1 MSNTLVVTLIVATV
15 AFLLPA
21 CGSQGEGAILDP
33 YTGEEDSIFMTCERS
48 GPTELTVSELMDM
61 DSVKDSIAIDTD
73 DGPEAYE
80 IRGVTFSEVMDHSG
94 GSLDDLDGIRLVAGD
109 GYSVHVPRKIAVE
122 ETIILA
128 YEIDGEALHEDSRPI
143 RIFIPGQ
150 ESMYWVRNLV
160 EIELV
165 YPEKQ
170 VAEIE
175 EIVFLDTRVT
185 ELEAVDY
192 EDGDLAIRTKDLL
205 SGISAGSVHMVAVDG
220 FAKTEDYDIFVD
232 AFIVVTGP
240 DTPAFRSPDLP
251 RGMHVRDLAWF
262 SVGRTAFYSV
272 TRGLELFAGVSV
284 EGEEGIPLV
293 ELAEEMGLADAEI
306 YILEAID
313 GYTVEVT
320 REDLAVG
327 IVHIREGGE
336 VAAIFGGLPRNTA
349 IRGLLSLKVAE

>member
-48 GPTELTVSELMDM
+48 GPTELTVAELMDM
-61 DSVKDSIAIDTD
+61 DSVADSIAMDTE
-73 DGPEAYE
+73 DGPEEYG
-80 IRGVTFSEVMDHSG
+80 IRGVTFSEVLDHSG
-94 GSLDDLDGIRLVAGD
+94 GTLEDLDGIRLVAGD
-109 GYSVHVPRKIAVE
+109 GYSVHVPREIVVG

-128 YEIDGEALHEDSRPI
+128 YEMDGEALHEDSRPI
-143 RIFIPGQ
+143 RVFIPGQ
-150 ESMYWVRNLV
+150 QSMYWVRNLV

-175 EIVFLDTRVT
+175 EIVFLDTRIT
-185 ELEAVDY
+185 ELEAVEY
-192 EDGDLAIRTKDLL
+192 ESGELAVRTKDLL
-205 SGISAGSVHMVAVDG
+205 AGISCAGIHMVAVDG
-220 FAKTEDYDIFVD
+220 FAKTEEYDIFID
-232 AFIVVTGP
+232 AFIQVTGP
-240 DTPAFRSPDLP
+240 DAPAFRSPDLP

-262 SVGRTAFYSV
+262 SAARTAFFSV
-272 TRGLELFAGVSV
+272 TRGLEVLDGVSV
-284 EGEEGIPLV
+284 EGAEGVSLGALV
-293 ELAEEMGLADAEI
+293 EELGLVDAET
-306 YILEAID
+306 YVLEAID

-336 VAAIFGGLPRNTA
+336 VAAIFEGLPRNTA
-349 IRGLLSLKVAE
+349 IRGLLFLKVAE